1 LIATTLVLAK
11 MHPLKYDQWPVTF
24 WNGVV
29 RAIILAAFGACV
41 LFITRVTSE
50 KRRVLLCNVML
61 LIIFT
66 DARTHTVQQ
75 NPSLPTHVLAPG
87 FWPEA
92 TRQPAPRHG
101 QSRVFIT
108 PQAEERLLFN
118 QVRNGMDEFLGQRL
132 ALWSNLNLLDD
143 IPKVNGS
150 STLQVKEQM
159 QLQKRLY
166 EQTNSL
172 PAGLLDF
179 LCVSHLSSPDS
190 VVDWVRHT
198 NFCEFITGGQE
209 PEFHDDQSALRRLM
223 DTQFNPRRTV
233 FLPEELKGRLTATNS
248 TVVKITRPEI
258 SAHRIR
264 FGATADAAGL
274 CVIPQSFYH
283 CWKGFVDGKPTP
295 LLRANVAFQ
304 AIAVPAGEHEVTL
317 LYRDPLLLAGAAIT
331 LFTGITCWLLW
342 RRWRDLGKEKA
353 A

>member
-1 LIATTLVLAK
+1 
-11 MHPLKYDQWPVTF
+11 
-24 WNGVV
+24 
-29 RAIILAAFGACV
+29 
-41 LFITRVTSE
+41 
-50 KRRVLLCNVML
+50 
-61 LIIFT
+61 
-66 DARTHTVQQ
+66 
-75 NPSLPTHVLAPG
+75 
-87 FWPEA
+87 
-92 TRQPAPRHG
+92 
-101 QSRVFIT
+101 
-108 PQAEERLLFN
+108 
-118 QVRNGMDEFLGQRL
+118 
-132 ALWSNLNLLDD
+132 
-143 IPKVNGS
+143 
-150 STLQVKEQM
+150 
-159 QLQKRLY
+159 
-166 EQTNSL
+166 
-172 PAGLLDF
+172 
-179 LCVSHLSSPDS
+179 
-190 VVDWVRHT
+190 
-198 NFCEFITGGQE
+198 
-209 PEFHDDQSALRRLM
+209 M